1 MTSGIKPYEVCRV
14 ACAEAYVAG
23 RGACQ
28 ERGGRVPERAG
39 RMPERAGPVKLQTK
53 EANVALLCSDR
64 HGSPSWLRI
73 AKGQTSAGKEPM
85 PDRYPFRVMSGWHR
99 RRASKGQEVFSRC

>member
-1 MTSGIKPYEVCRV
+1 MTSGIRPYEVCRV
-14 ACAEAYVAG
+14 ACAQAYVAG

-64 HGSPSWLRI
+64 HGSPGELRM
-73 AKGQTSAGKEPM
+73 AKGQTSA
-85 PDRYPFRVMSGWHR
+85 
-99 RRASKGQEVFSRC
+99 